1 MGNRDY
7 ISMEGN
13 RFEVDGVR
21 GTLRVVRHK
30 SKNLSL
36 FTIGVYSKEIR
47 VELAFALPDE
57 DAEALANWILSKID
71 KTPEK

>member
-1 MGNRDY
+1 MGNRNY
-7 ISMEGN
+7 ISMDDN

-21 GTLRVVRHK
+21 GTLRVVRYK

-57 DAEALANWILSKID
+57 DAEALANWILSKINEGL
-71 KTPEK
+71 EK

>member
-1 MGNRDY
+1 MDD
-7 ISMEGN
+7 N

-21 GTLRVVRHK
+21 GTLRVVRYK

-57 DAEALANWILSKID
+57 DAEALANWILSKINEGL
-71 KTPEK
+71 EK